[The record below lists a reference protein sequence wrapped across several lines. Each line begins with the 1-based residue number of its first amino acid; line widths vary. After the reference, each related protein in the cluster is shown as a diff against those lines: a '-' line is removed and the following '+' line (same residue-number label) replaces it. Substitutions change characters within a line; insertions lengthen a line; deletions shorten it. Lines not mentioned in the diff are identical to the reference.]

1 MPIKGVDDDTA
12 PNVAALL
19 EQDYLDYRVI
29 FTVES
34 NDDPVVTLLERI
46 AVEDSR
52 VEIVIAGLAQE
63 RGQKVHNQ
71 LAAVGRTNEDD
82 EILTFMDVDA
92 KPGPEWLRA
101 LITPLTYGPHIGAA
115 TGYRYYIPVTDH
127 TANKIVSVLNAQVAA
142 LLGPYRRNFAWG
154 GSMAIRRADFFTYGL
169 NDMWQHALSD
179 DYCLSYCVKN
189 VAKKKLQFVPRCLV
203 ASDANFNWASL
214 FEFAVRQYRITKVCA
229 PGIWVLA
236 VLGAMVYLAA
246 FSFTLGN
253 TIRGFTNP
261 EAYTGHEHL
270 IQMLMFTSLYCF
282 SLTRGFLLIRRRRAA
297 ASGKCPRNPLL
308 PLLGHHRPPL
318 VLRHQPGRPSRLR
331 RRQNHRLAR
340 RHLHDAL
347 PHPHPRPTPARKHRR
362 APRTLKTRTLKVG
375 VPPGSEFRLQAA
387 SIADAERENRA
398 IRSRNVSLRKSFVR
412 ICVHLWA
419 IPNPRS
425 SYACKSTNPPNP
437 VAFATSESPG

>member
-1 MPIKGVDDDTA
+1 VPIKGVDDDTA
-12 PNVAALL
+12 ANVAALL
-19 EQDYLDYRVI
+19 EQDYPDYHVI

-82 EILTFMDVDA
+82 EILAFMDADA

-142 LLGPYRRNFAWG
+142 LLGPFRRNFAWG
-154 GSMAIRRADFFTYGL
+154 SSMAIRRADFFTYGL

-229 PGIWVLA
+229 PGIWVVAL
-236 VLGAMVYLAA
+236 LGAAVYLAA

-253 TIRGFTNP
+253 TIRGFINP
-261 EAYTGHEHL
+261 AAYSGHEHV
-270 IQMLMFTSLYCF
+270 IQMLMFASLYCF
-282 SLTRGFLLIRRRRAA
+282 SMARGFLLIRGGVR
-297 ASGKCPRNPLL
+297 LL
-308 PLLGHHRPPL
+308 PENAREIHASLFWATVGLPWCYVINLVALLGSAVGQTIVWRGVTYKML
-318 VLRHQPGRPSRLR
+318 SR
-331 RRQNHRLAR
+331 
-340 RHLHDAL
+340 
-347 PHPHPRPTPARKHRR
+347 
-362 APRTLKTRTLKVG
+362 TRTTVQRPHVG
-375 VPPGSEFRLQAA
+375 GGMRREPMK
-387 SIADAERENRA
+387 IER
-398 IRSRNVSLRKSFVR
+398 
-412 ICVHLWA
+412 
-419 IPNPRS
+419 
-425 SYACKSTNPPNP
+425 
-437 VAFATSESPG
+437 

>member
-1 MPIKGVDDDTA
+1 MTWSFAFFWVWAIAVLLAVWAVNIAQRFALRVPRMAARPEKPASCPRVCVVVPIKGVDDDTV
-12 PNVAALL
+12 PNISALL
-19 EQDYLDYRVI
+19 EQDYPDYRVI

-52 VEIVIAGLAQE
+52 VEIVIAGIALE

-82 EILTFMDVDA
+82 EILAFMDADA

-115 TGYRYYIPVTDH
+115 SGYRYYIPVTDH

-179 DYCLSYCVKN
+179 DYVLSYCVKN

-229 PGIWVLA
+229 PGIWAIAL
-236 VLGAMVYLAA
+236 LGAIVYLAA

-253 TIRGFTNP
+253 TIRGFIHP
-261 EAYTGHEHL
+261 AFYTGHEHL
-270 IQMLMFTSLYCF
+270 IQMLMFASLYSF
-282 SLTRGFLLIRRRRAA
+282 SMARGFLLVRGGER
-297 ASGKCPRNPLL
+297 LL
-308 PLLGHHRPPL
+308 PENAREIRASLFWATVGLPWCYVINFVALLGSAFGQTIVWRGVTYKML
-318 VLRHQPGRPSRLR
+318 SR
-331 RRQNHRLAR
+331 
-340 RHLHDAL
+340 
-347 PHPHPRPTPARKHRR
+347 
-362 APRTLKTRTLKVG
+362 TRTIVQRPHVG
-375 VPPGSEFRLQAA
+375 VGMRREPMK
-387 SIADAERENRA
+387 IER
-398 IRSRNVSLRKSFVR
+398 
-412 ICVHLWA
+412 
-419 IPNPRS
+419 
-425 SYACKSTNPPNP
+425 
-437 VAFATSESPG
+437 